1 MAAELSLEVV
11 ASPRARR
18 EFIEFPHRLYRGAPQ
33 WVPWFR
39 ADMRRL
45 LARRHPYFEHSQ
57 AEFFLVRSRGRV
69 VARSAVLENTRYNAH
84 QKSRMAHFY
93 FFDAEDDAPA
103 VAALFD
109 AMCSWARA
117 RGLDS
122 IFGPFG
128 FGGTT
133 GNGILVKGYEHR
145 AAMTMMAWNP
155 PCYERLLTGIGF
167 APALDLYSMHIDAG
181 SFRLPERVRSLADKV
196 IERGHFRVLRFARKS
211 ELKRVAARI
220 GEVFNVSLASD
231 PNHRDAYPMSEA
243 EIQRATDDLMSV
255 ADPALIK
262 ILGYDEEIVGFVFG
276 FPDVSGAL
284 KRNDGRLGPL
294 AIVRLLSALRG
305 TRDLIANGAGILPRY
320 QRLGGNALMYAALE
334 EAARARAFRNVEL
347 VQIAENTSL
356 MLRDVQTLGGE
367 IWKVHR
373 VYARP
378 V

>member
-1 MAAELSLEVV
+1 
-11 ASPRARR
+11 
-18 EFIEFPHRLYRGAPQ
+18 
-33 WVPWFR
+33 
-39 ADMRRL
+39 
-45 LARRHPYFEHSQ
+45 
-57 AEFFLVRSRGRV
+57 
-69 VARSAVLENTRYNAH
+69 
-84 QKSRMAHFY
+84 
-93 FFDAEDDAPA
+93 
-103 VAALFD
+103 
-109 AMCSWARA
+109 
-117 RGLDS
+117 
-122 IFGPFG
+122 
-128 FGGTT
+128 
-133 GNGILVKGYEHR
+133 
-145 AAMTMMAWNP
+145 
-155 PCYERLLTGIGF
+155 
-167 APALDLYSMHIDAG
+167 MHIDAG

-196 IERGHFRVLRFARKS
+196 IERGHFRVLRFDRKS
-211 ELKRVAARI
+211 ELRRVAARI

-276 FPDVSGAL
+276 FPDVSDAL

-294 AIVRLLSALRG
+294 AIARLLGALRG

-334 EAARARAFRNVEL
+334 ETSRARAFRNVEL